1 MPRKHKTVNVW
12 VTCPKGRCKIR
23 PSVVKVHPGDSIVF
37 KKPKRATVYFQ
48 FSGAA
53 RSFTAKAASKP
64 KKLKIAKSTRP
75 GKYPYAAFCYEK
87 KAFCTGSSMPIII
100 VPRLL

>member
-12 VTCPKGRCKIR
+12 VTCPKGSCRIR
-23 PSVVKVHPGDSIVF
+23 PSVVKVHPGDSIKF
-37 KKPKRATVYFQ
+37 HKPKAATIYFQ
-48 FSGAA
+48 FSGVG
-53 RSFTAKAASKP
+53 RSFKAKPESKSI
-64 KKLKIAKSTRP
+64 KLKIAKSSRP